1 MSAFATS
8 EDVEFLLK
16 RNFTSEEHA
25 WVGELLTQSAGAL
38 RSAMGGQWVYP
49 RKQVT
54 FTAYPVAGRV
64 SLPQGFVVSI
74 DRVELGGSAVRFKR
88 FEDTIEGLSD
98 EPVDVTFTYG
108 LSEAP
113 AELKGMNIAMVSAAL
128 NLVENNLG
136 LAVGGL
142 SSVAIDDFKIAFAD
156 AGEQTGH
163 LVVPR
168 IQAES
173 LREAYGVTGW
183 TVSTR

>member
-16 RNFTSEEHA
+16 RDFSPEEHD
-25 WVGELLTQSAGAL
+25 WIGELLDQAAGAL

-54 FTAYPVAGRV
+54 FTAYPIAGRV

-74 DRVELGGSAVRFKR
+74 DGVRIGGSAVRFTR
-88 FEDTIEGLSD
+88 FEDSIEGLPN

-108 LSEAP
+108 LDEAP
-113 AELKGMNIAMVSAAL
+113 SDLKGMNIAMVSAAL
-128 NLVENNLG
+128 SLVENNLG